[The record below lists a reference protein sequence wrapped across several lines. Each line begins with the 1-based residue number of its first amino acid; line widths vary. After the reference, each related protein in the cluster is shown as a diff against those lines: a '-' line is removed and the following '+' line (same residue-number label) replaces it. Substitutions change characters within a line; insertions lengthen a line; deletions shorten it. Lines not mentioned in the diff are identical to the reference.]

1 MSSIAERMAARQ
13 QQAGGTTPLDALLQ
27 GAVAQGVDTNS
38 VRKVKIDLLHS
49 FSKHTF
55 KIREGTPEVEALI
68 QSVKTKG
75 IAQPLIVRS
84 RLQGGYEI
92 IAGHTRCYAA
102 KQAGLTEV
110 PVIVHECA
118 DDEAIELMA
127 ETNKQRESW
136 LPSERAKTYAL
147 WWNTVQKRQGKRVDL
162 TCGNGFHKLSEPSE
176 GTSVNG
182 LQKLD
187 EPSEGTSVNRLQKS
201 WSRDIAGE
209 YWGISGIAF
218 QMYVKL
224 NDLIPDLLSYTDEG
238 RIAVFGSYEIAF
250 LSEQEQKCVAD
261 FLEHYPNKKISKAKG
276 KEIRQAYEQNRP
288 HAPIV
293 ELMERCM
300 GIGVEASPKEHISVQ
315 LSMMFNQ
322 DDIKP
327 KAIKRA
333 LEDESVS
340 QEIWAII
347 SEWVKN
353 NY

>member
-27 GAVAQGVDTNS
+27 GTAVQGVDTNS
-38 VRKVKIDLLHS
+38 VRKVKIDLLHP

-55 KIREGTPEVEALI
+55 KIREGTPEVEGLI
-68 QSVKTKG
+68 QSIKTKG

-102 KQAGLTEV
+102 KQAGLIEV
-110 PVIVHECA
+110 PVIVHECE

-162 TCGNGFHKLSEPSE
+162 TSGNGFQKLNESSE
-176 GTSVNG
+176 GTSGNG
-182 LQKLD
+182 F
-187 EPSEGTSVNRLQKS
+187 QKS
-201 WSRDIAGE
+201 WSRDIAGK
-209 YWGISGIAF
+209 YWGVTGKAF

-250 LSEQEQKCVAD
+250 LSEQEQKCVAN
-261 FLEHYPNKKISKAKG
+261 FLEQYPNKKISKAKG

-293 ELMERCM
+293 ELTERCM

-315 LSMMFNQ
+315 LSMLFNQ
-322 DDIKP
+322 DNIKP